1 MSDAVRV
8 EQPAPRLEG
17 GLRSL
22 IAPLS
27 TLGPLFALLLASAY
41 FASRTDRFL
50 TGPNLSLV
58 VQQSMVVGVL
68 AIGQTLIILTAG
80 IDLSCGAVMA
90 LGSLVMTRLAVLN
103 GVNPNVAIA
112 LGILV
117 CVAFG
122 VLNGGLITRV
132 QLPPFIVTLGTL
144 NIAFAI
150 THIYSQ
156 NQTVTNVPDSLTG
169 FGNTFQIGQTSI
181 TYGTVLMFILYLLT
195 WYVLRQTAVGRHV
208 YAVGNNPEAARLS
221 GINTPAL
228 LLGVYTVAGLFYGI
242 AALLLVGRTNVGDPN
257 AGQTENLASITAVVL
272 GGTSLF
278 GGRGRIMGT
287 LVGVLIVGVFRNGL
301 QLIGVDSVYQILV
314 TGILVILAVTVDQFA
329 RRRQQ

>member
-1 MSDAVRV
+1 MGDAVRI
-8 EQPAPRLEG
+8 EQPPARLNG
-17 GLRSL
+17 GIRSL

-27 TLGPLFALLLASAY
+27 GFGPFIALLLACAY
-41 FASRTDRFL
+41 FTTQTDRFL

-58 VQQSMVVGVL
+58 LQQSMIVGVL

-90 LGSLVMTRLAVLN
+90 LGSILMTRLAVIN
-103 GVNPNVAIA
+103 GVNPYLAIVV
-112 LGILV
+112 GIGA

-156 NQTVTNVPDSLTG
+156 NQTVTNVPESMTF

-181 TYGTVLMFILYLLT
+181 TYGTVLMFILYLIT
-195 WYVLRQTAVGRHV
+195 WYVL
-208 YAVGNNPEAARLS
+208 
-221 GINTPAL
+221 
-228 LLGVYTVAGLFYGI
+228 
-242 AALLLVGRTNVGDPN
+242 
-257 AGQTENLASITAVVL
+257 
-272 GGTSLF
+272 
-278 GGRGRIMGT
+278 
-287 LVGVLIVGVFRNGL
+287 
-301 QLIGVDSVYQILV
+301 
-314 TGILVILAVTVDQFA
+314 
-329 RRRQQ
+329 